1 MTDWL
6 AIVPQCASIGAITAI
21 AMTTS
26 DPEARL
32 IALGG
37 LAGLTNPLASLGG
50 QLPSRLRGSGR
61 SATAAGTE
69 PTAMRPEWSDR

>member
-1 MTDWL
+1 MTADWL
-6 AIVPQCASIGAITAI
+6 SIVPQCISIGAITAI
-21 AMTTS
+21 ALTTA

-37 LAGLTNPLASLGG
+37 LAGLTNPLASLGAG
-50 QLPSRLRGSGR
+50 ASRFRGSGR
-61 SATAAGTE
+61 SATASGAE